1 MNVTSQFDKFVR
13 PPEEGDGG
21 DYAVRCS
28 GLSKRYGRVL
38 ALDSLDWVVPTGA
51 VCGVLGPNGS
61 GKTTLLSLLCGY
73 SRPTGGEVSLL
84 GEPPEF
90 ALSRVGSLVGEPLF
104 WPHLSVQDNLRI
116 LASISGASSDEAD
129 DLLQVAG
136 FADASLLRR
145 KFGNCSTGMRQ
156 RLGVVACLLGDP
168 DLVILDEPT
177 NGLDPQGI
185 VGIRNL
191 VRRVCQRDDGTRR
204 TVVMASHLLRE
215 VELLCDRVCVLSA
228 GRAVYSGP
236 ADGVSGLGDG
246 MRMMTTDDELAF
258 RLIRD
263 AGVECVYDAAGG
275 ISVTGYAASGGV
287 AGVARLLARSDVYPT
302 LMIPGRSLET
312 EFMQLMESQGLD

>member
-1 MNVTSQFDKFVR
+1 MNVTSQFDEFVR
-13 PPEEGDGG
+13 PLNEEDSC
-21 DYAVRCS
+21 DYAVHCR

-73 SRPTGGEVSLL
+73 SRPTGGEVELL
-84 GEPPEF
+84 GKSPEH
-90 ALSRVGSLVGEPLF
+90 ALPRVGSLVGEPLF

-116 LASISGASSDEAD
+116 LASIAGADSDEAD
-129 DLLQVAG
+129 ELLRVAG
-136 FADASLLRR
+136 FGERSLLRR

-191 VRRVCQRDDGTRR
+191 VRRVCQRPDGTKR
-204 TVVMASHLLRE
+204 TVVMASHMLRE

-236 ADGVSGLGDG
+236 ASGVSGMGDSI
-246 MRMMTTDDELAF
+246 RLMTTDDELA
-258 RLIRD
+258 LCLLSG
-263 AGVECVYDAAGG
+263 AGLECGYDPAGG
-275 ISVTGYAASGGV
+275 LSVGGYDGIGGV
-287 AGVARLLARSDVYPT
+287 AGVSRILALSEIYPT
-302 LMIPGRSLET
+302 LMIPGRSLEA
-312 EFMQLMESQGLD
+312 EFMQLMESEG